1 MGSLGFWSMLA
12 IFYQTL
18 ICVIISWL
26 TLDCKFEPNSTELH
40 EMTLMKLLYL
50 YDPEACERIYFYNV
64 TARISHERM
73 YTSVVWPTKN
83 HIASRFRTEIQVWM
97 SLHLLWMLFA
107 VINMTQGQRSCSFY
121 ATLLPFTIT
130 GIALLITD
138 VIYAILFLI
147 DARYTY
153 TELGDTFSE
162 ELEDTLNESY
172 SDTSDITY
180 VPSEYENAESNE
192 SGESEHEERAV
203 RLRKKPDRYGY
214 SNMCAVPDVK
224 AWDDAGDLTLQEALD
239 MPADILTKSLPS
251 VKHHKFVEMLAAIL
265 LYLTNNGHLR
275 AIMKKP
281 LAPAQDV
288 EDTSWIAVSMAY
300 CSMRG
305 IVQWLLNFWIVKDN
319 YFEGLEHYR
328 SLEYIKP
335 RMRRKSSSL
344 NL

>member
-1 MGSLGFWSMLA
+1 M
-12 IFYQTL
+12 
-18 ICVIISWL
+18 
-26 TLDCKFEPNSTELH
+26 
-40 EMTLMKLLYL
+40 YL
-50 YDPEACERIYFYNV
+50 YDSEACGYKLRK
-64 TARISHERM
+64 AKLISNLQISNETYGLDVLPIRWQPAI
-73 YTSVVWPTKN
+73 TTVSTRLSAKT
-83 HIASRFRTEIQVWM
+83 RKEIQVWM

-153 TELGDTFSE
+153 TES
-162 ELEDTLNESY
+162 
-172 SDTSDITY
+172 
-180 VPSEYENAESNE
+180 
-192 SGESEHEERAV
+192 
-203 RLRKKPDRYGY
+203 
-214 SNMCAVPDVK
+214 
-224 AWDDAGDLTLQEALD
+224 
-239 MPADILTKSLPS
+239 
-251 VKHHKFVEMLAAIL
+251 AIL